1 MPGCPPL
8 LTWHIFSNDCG
19 LSFHVVSAC
28 VLNQFNSQSLL
39 FDACLPLSCAW
50 NVVKKLQTHMVDDDF
65 KIAFELFL
73 FATNIKKEICD
84 VLESFFLFKNMKTK
98 SLATCYF

>member
-1 MPGCPPL
+1 
-8 LTWHIFSNDCG
+8 
-19 LSFHVVSAC
+19 
-28 VLNQFNSQSLL
+28 
-39 FDACLPLSCAW
+39 
-50 NVVKKLQTHMVDDDF
+50 MVDDDF